1 MKVVALIS
9 GGKDSCFNMMQC
21 IAAGHEI
28 VALANL
34 RPYAKTEIDSYM
46 YQSVGYEA
54 IDLIA
59 QALDLPLFRID
70 THGTSYQQGKTYA
83 PTENDEVEDLF
94 SLLRDIRNDINYE
107 AVSVGAILSDYQ
119 RVRVENV
126 CIRLNIIPLAYLW
139 RREQAELLEEMIKCE
154 IDAII
159 IKVAALGL
167 EPTRHLGR
175 SLRLVEPHLLAM
187 HEKYG
192 LNVCGKV
199 ANMKHLQLTVR
210 FTKVE
215 FEESET
221 IIHSDDSIAPVGYL
235 KLNKMKLELKLPSLD
250 LQNRLNGLPLK
261 DSDGY
266 VTDYGE
272 EAIDLV
278 ENELHEEVPTDD
290 DAQVEN
296 VILENKEVYQ
306 DINSVKSANGWLL
319 VGGIHGTS
327 ENPSEAIKEAMD
339 KLKYELTSKD
349 HRLQNICSINMY
361 ISNMSQFAELNRLYS
376 EVLNHVNP
384 PTRACVEVPLPSNC
398 PVILEAIS
406 WNGNITANA
415 TGDLQ
420 TERHTMHVQSVSHW
434 APACIGPYSQVV
446 KVEDLIHLAGQIA
459 LVPGSMQMVN
469 GGIKQQCKLSLR
481 HVGRLLKAM
490 DPNLTIRDVVQG
502 ICYVSKAKYIEIAN
516 KYWEECTNNSI
527 MDYVVVSKLPR
538 NALVEWHVWA
548 HTHNNQFEYEETGK
562 CIENWSISIYRRWN
576 YENNIAAIVCHV
588 DHNEHTETKVTSGIL
603 KEAVSYVLTKLQQ
616 GHEYDPNSIC
626 CLKFFYS
633 VKRDIPTQ
641 DLFDIIAEIRNTVQ
655 LAYTVIPVLA
665 LKSENTYLSIC
676 GVRNQ

>member
-59 QALDLPLFRID
+59 QALDLPLFRTD

-192 LNVCGKV
+192 LNVCGEGGEYET
-199 ANMKHLQLTVR
+199 LTIDCPLYKSRIVI
-210 FTKVE
+210 
-215 FEESET
+215 EESET

-339 KLKYELTSKD
+339 KLK
-349 HRLQNICSINMY
+349 C
-361 ISNMSQFAELNRLYS
+361 S